1 MKSIRKHLSTAMALC
16 ILAGSSVMPVSAED
30 IPCKPPQYGDTN
42 CDGQIDVSDAVLLAR
57 FNAEEDVMIS
67 TQGKT
72 QGDVNL
78 DGNLDTEDTLQ
89 ILQYI
94 AKLRT
99 ELGVQSQTPP
109 ETAPTVNLT
118 KDIAQDT
125 VSGKAA
131 DETFVSG
138 QLGFTANLLRETHRD
153 EIKERSEDD
162 DPKNLMISP
171 LSVSLALGMTANGA
185 REETNQQMQ
194 NVLNKA
200 IDTDTL
206 NAYYYNYM
214 ANLPSEEGS
223 ELHIANSI
231 WARNDKSR
239 LIVPEQFLK
248 TTKSYYNADFY
259 VAPFDQTTVD
269 DINGWVNEN
278 THKMIPKLI
287 SRIQPQEIMYLMN
300 AIAFEAE
307 WETPY
312 EDVNIREDKFTRA
325 DGKKVEAEFMWDELN
340 TYIHDDK
347 ATGFI
352 KRYKNGTY
360 SFAAILPN
368 KNVTVN
374 DYIESMSA
382 NSLKKLL
389 ESRTHE
395 TVYTKLP
402 KFSFDYGT
410 SLKRTLMK
418 MGMELPFDDGAA
430 DFTGLNE
437 IPGTFISDVLHKTFI
452 AVDERGTKAGAVTA
466 VIMADNA
473 APMEQEPPKEVYLD
487 RPFLFMILDNQNDL
501 PVFIGYV
508 LDPTQKSE

>member
-1 MKSIRKHLSTAMALC
+1 MKSIRKYLSTAMALC
-16 ILAGSSVMPVSAED
+16 ILVGSSVMRVSAED
-30 IPCKPPQYGDTN
+30 TPCSPLLYGDTN
-42 CDGQIDVSDAVLLAR
+42 CDGQVDVSDAVLLAR
-57 FNAEEDVMIS
+57 FTAEDSSAIITAE
-67 TQGKT
+67 GKT
-72 QGDVNL
+72 LADVNR
-78 DGNLDTEDTLQ
+78 DGSLTADDTLQ
-89 ILQYI
+89 ILEYI

-99 ELGVQSQTPP
+99 ELGVQSQTPQG
-109 ETAPTVNLT
+109 TAPTVNLT
-118 KDIAQDT
+118 KDVARDT
-125 VSGKAA
+125 VSEKKV
-131 DETFVSG
+131 DETFVAG
-138 QLGFTANLLRETHRD
+138 QLGFTANLLRETNRA
-153 EIKERSEDD
+153 EAKERSGDEA
-162 DPKNLMISP
+162 PKNLLISP
-171 LSVSLALGMTANGA
+171 LSVSLALSMTANGA
-185 REETNQQMQ
+185 KGETQQQMQ

-206 NAYYYNYM
+206 NAYYYDYM
-214 ANLPSEEGS
+214 ANLPSQKGA

-231 WARNDKSR
+231 WARNDQSR

-259 VAPFDQTTVD
+259 IAPFNQTTAD
-269 DINGWVNEN
+269 EINSWVKTN
-278 THKMIPKLI
+278 THDMIPKLVGQ
-287 SRIQPQEIMYLMN
+287 IQPEEIMYLIN

-307 WETPY
+307 WESPY
-312 EDVNIREDKFTRA
+312 DEANIRTDKFTCA

-340 TYIHDDK
+340 TYIHDDR

-352 KRYKNGTY
+352 KNYKNGTY
-360 SFAAILPN
+360 SFAAVLPN

-389 ESRTHE
+389 GSRSRE

-410 SLKRTLMK
+410 SLKHTLCA
-418 MGMELPFDDGAA
+418 MGMQLPFDDGAA

-452 AVDERGTKAGAVTA
+452 AVDGLGTRAGAVTA

-473 APMEQEPPKEVYLD
+473 VMEQEPPKEVYLD
-487 RPFLFMILDNQNDL
+487 RPFLFMILDNQTDL

-508 LDPTQKSE
+508 SDPTQKPE